1 MLLEEEKIFASY
13 FVHTKLYL
21 YINIILPPAKRLTTY
36 GDLTLVGE
44 QKNWNITFVKSY
56 IISTNAKSTLLNCY
70 VFQGEL
76 RKKSDQNHVG
86 KLPEQL
92 HRSDR
97 PAQLILRPE
106 TVNIGQKLQAC
117 VNY

>member
-1 MLLEEEKIFASY
+1 MPPILFTPNCI
-13 FVHTKLYL
+13 L
-21 YINIILPPAKRLTTY
+21 YINIILPTAKRLTKNRE
-36 GDLTLVGE
+36 LILVGFAGE
-44 QKNWNITFVKSY
+44 QKIWNITFVKSLY
-56 IISTNAKSTLLNCY
+56 PTNAKLTLLNCY
-70 VFQGEL
+70 VFQCDL

-92 HRSDR
+92 HRYDR
-97 PAQLILRPE
+97 PAQPMLPPE